1 MTLPCG
7 EQVMPFHEQGVE
19 LEGFHEERT
28 EGDDDF
34 AAGRRERRACP
45 SGERQVTPI
54 FVVRVR
60 QKNNKEAQQ
69 QWQERLSFTCCGHRA
84 SATCPKTL
92 LQHIVVLGPLPV
104 NDPLAPI
111 HHSKL
116 PPILLFSKEDG
127 HHKSQLQRKTTRL
140 ASDLVV
146 EDNQGR
152 VTRKLES
159 FIMARSQT
167 P

>member
-1 MTLPCG
+1 MSGIEREMTLPCG

-60 QKNNKEAQQ
+60 QKNNKENNKVVTLWGTMFSIWTVKMA
-69 QWQERLSFTCCGHRA
+69 WFWRLRTWSNGVLMIIGSLCVYVNLSF
-84 SATCPKTL
+84 SY
-92 LQHIVVLGPLPV
+92 
-104 NDPLAPI
+104 
-111 HHSKL
+111 
-116 PPILLFSKEDG
+116 
-127 HHKSQLQRKTTRL
+127 
-140 ASDLVV
+140 
-146 EDNQGR
+146 
-152 VTRKLES
+152 
-159 FIMARSQT
+159 
-167 P
+167 

>member
-1 MTLPCG
+1 MSGIEREMTLPCG

-60 QKNNKEAQQ
+60 QKNSKENNKVVTLLWGTMFSIRTENMA
-69 QWQERLSFTCCGHRA
+69 WFWRLRTWSNGVLMIIGSLCVYVNLSF
-84 SATCPKTL
+84 SY
-92 LQHIVVLGPLPV
+92 
-104 NDPLAPI
+104 
-111 HHSKL
+111 
-116 PPILLFSKEDG
+116 
-127 HHKSQLQRKTTRL
+127 
-140 ASDLVV
+140 
-146 EDNQGR
+146 
-152 VTRKLES
+152 
-159 FIMARSQT
+159 
-167 P
+167 

>member
-1 MTLPCG
+1 MSGIEREMTLPCG

-60 QKNNKEAQQ
+60 QKNSKENNKVV
-69 QWQERLSFTCCGHRA
+69 
-84 SATCPKTL
+84 TL
-92 LQHIVVLGPLPV
+92 LWGTMFSIRTENMAWFWRLRTWSNGVLMIIGSLCVYV
-104 NDPLAPI
+104 NLSYI
-111 HHSKL
+111 
-116 PPILLFSKEDG
+116 F
-127 HHKSQLQRKTTRL
+127 
-140 ASDLVV
+140 
-146 EDNQGR
+146 
-152 VTRKLES
+152 
-159 FIMARSQT
+159 
-167 P
+167 

>member
-1 MTLPCG
+1 VSGIEREMTLPCG

-60 QKNNKEAQQ
+60 QKNSKENNKVVTLLWGTMFSIRTENMA
-69 QWQERLSFTCCGHRA
+69 WFWRLRTWSNGVLMIIGSLCVYVNLSF
-84 SATCPKTL
+84 SY
-92 LQHIVVLGPLPV
+92 
-104 NDPLAPI
+104 
-111 HHSKL
+111 
-116 PPILLFSKEDG
+116 
-127 HHKSQLQRKTTRL
+127 
-140 ASDLVV
+140 
-146 EDNQGR
+146 
-152 VTRKLES
+152 
-159 FIMARSQT
+159 
-167 P
+167 